1 MLGSRKPPVAINS
14 DDNEDNQIYISKN
27 VQHSR
32 SITVT
37 CHMQH
42 SEEDDDDDDSP
53 NEDEHSDDANEE
65 GTDDAADLRE
75 LDDELEALA
84 SAFAF
89 EVTVFFSQR
98 LDLNH
103 LIDISVACPFKL
115 VFKAAWQQAIRQ

>member
-1 MLGSRKPPVAINS
+1 MSGSRKPPVAINS

-27 VQHSR
+27 VQRSH
-32 SITVT
+32 SITDT
-37 CHMQH
+37 HHTQH

-75 LDDELEALA
+75 LDDEALA
-84 SAFAF
+84 SALAF

>member
-1 MLGSRKPPVAINS
+1 MSGSRKPPVAINS

-27 VQHSR
+27 VQRSR
-32 SITVT
+32 SIMDTRHT
-37 CHMQH
+37 QH

-65 GTDDAADLRE
+65 GTDDTADLRE
-75 LDDELEALA
+75 LDDKALA
-84 SAFAF
+84 SALAF

-103 LIDISVACPFKL
+103 LIDISVACLFKL

>member
-1 MLGSRKPPVAINS
+1 MSGSRKPPVAINS

-27 VQHSR
+27 VQRSR
-32 SITVT
+32 SITDT
-37 CHMQH
+37 RHTQH

-65 GTDDAADLRE
+65 GTDDTADLRE
-75 LDDELEALA
+75 LDDEALA
-84 SAFAF
+84 SALAF